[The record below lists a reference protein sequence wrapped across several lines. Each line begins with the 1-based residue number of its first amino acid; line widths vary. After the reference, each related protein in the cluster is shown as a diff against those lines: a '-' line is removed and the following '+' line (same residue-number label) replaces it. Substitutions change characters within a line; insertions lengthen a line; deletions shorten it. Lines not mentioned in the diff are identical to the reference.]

1 MGKMI
6 KTRKTVNRM
15 IIMMNHRTMMDKS
28 KIKYKMKE
36 VNKQRLMSNEDKIYF
51 QKILIQDKSIVD
63 VYMKLLIVI
72 YLKNIKFI

>member
-1 MGKMI
+1 
-6 KTRKTVNRM
+6 M

-51 QKILIQDKSIVD
+51 QKILIQDKSS
-63 VYMKLLIVI
+63 
-72 YLKNIKFI
+72 